1 MTITVGINGFGRI
14 GRSYFRALLASG
26 ADIRVAAVNDLTSAQ
41 TLANLLKYDSVYGP
55 LQQQV
60 VAEGSSIR
68 VGDTVV
74 EVLSERDP
82 AQLPWRRLG
91 VDVVIESTGVFNDA
105 AKARAHIDAGASKV
119 VVSAAAK
126 NADLTLVIGVNDN
139 LYDPEKHTIVSNAS
153 CTTNCLAPMVRVLD
167 DALGIECGTMTTIH
181 AYTQDQN
188 LQDGPHPD
196 ARRARAA
203 NLSTIPTTTNAASA
217 IGLVLPS
224 LKGKLDGYSVRV
236 PVPVGS
242 LTDLTVR
249 VARETTV
256 EEVNSLFRKAADG
269 ELARILRY
277 TADPVVSSDII
288 RDPASC
294 IFDSLLTQVIEGR
307 HVHIF
312 GWYDNEWGFSNRLID
327 ATQLVG
333 GATA

>member
-1 MTITVGINGFGRI
+1 
-14 GRSYFRALLASG
+14 
-26 ADIRVAAVNDLTSAQ
+26 
-41 TLANLLKYDSVYGP
+41 
-55 LQQQV
+55 
-60 VAEGSSIR
+60 
-68 VGDTVV
+68 
-74 EVLSERDP
+74 
-82 AQLPWRRLG
+82 
-91 VDVVIESTGVFNDA
+91 
-105 AKARAHIDAGASKV
+105 
-119 VVSAAAK
+119 
-126 NADLTLVIGVNDN
+126 
-139 LYDPEKHTIVSNAS
+139 
-153 CTTNCLAPMVRVLD
+153 
-167 DALGIECGTMTTIH
+167 MTTIH

-196 ARRARAA
+196 PRRARAA

-217 IGLVLPS
+217 IGLVLPN

-249 VARETTV
+249 VGRETTV

>member
-14 GRSYFRALLASG
+14 GRSYLRALLESG

-55 LQQQV
+55 LAQQV
-60 VAEGSSIR
+60 TADGSSLRI
-68 VGDTVV
+68 GDTVV

-82 AQLPWRRLG
+82 AKLPWRRLG
-91 VDVVIESTGVFNDA
+91 VDVAIESTGVFNDA

-119 VVSAAAK
+119 LVSAAAK
-126 NADLTLVIGVNDN
+126 NADLTLVMGVNDN

-153 CTTNCLAPMVRVLD
+153 CTTNCLAPMARVLD
-167 DALGIECGTMTTIH
+167 DGLGIECGTMTTIH

-188 LQDGPHPD
+188 LQDGPHADP
-196 ARRARAA
+196 RRARAA
-203 NLSTIPTTTNAASA
+203 NLSTIPTTTNAARA

-224 LKGKLDGYSVRV
+224 LQGKLDGYSVRV

-249 VARETTV
+249 VGRDTTA

-269 ELARILRY
+269 ELAHILRY
-277 TADPVVSSDII
+277 TADPVVSADII

-307 HVHIF
+307 HVHVF
-312 GWYDNEWGFSNRLID
+312 GWYDNEWGFSNRLVD
-327 ATQLVG
+327 ATKLVG
-333 GATA
+333 GEAA

>member
-26 ADIRVAAVNDLTSAQ
+26 ADIRVAAVNDLTDAKA
-41 TLANLLKYDSVYGP
+41 LANLLKYDSVYGP
-55 LQQQV
+55 LPQEV
-60 VAEGSSIR
+60 VAEGSSLR

-74 EVLSERDP
+74 EVLGERDP
-82 AQLPWRRLG
+82 ETAPGQLCG

-105 AKARAHIDAGASKV
+105 AKARKHIDAGASKV

-126 NADLTLVIGVNDN
+126 NADLTLVYGVNDN

-153 CTTNCLAPMVRVLD
+153 CTTNCLAPMARVLD

-188 LQDGPHPD
+188 LQDGPHADP
-196 ARRARAA
+196 RRARAA

-224 LKGKLDGYSVRV
+224 LQGKLDGFSVRV

-249 VARETTV
+249 VGRETTV

-269 ELARILRY
+269 DLARILRY
-277 TADPVVSSDII
+277 TADPVVSADIV

-294 IFDSLLTQVIEGR
+294 IFDSLLTQVIDGR
-307 HVHIF
+307 HVHVF

-327 ATQLVG
+327 TTKLVAG
-333 GATA
+333 VTD

>member
-1 MTITVGINGFGRI
+1 MTLTVGINGFGRI
-14 GRSYFRALLASG
+14 GRSYFRALLHSG
-26 ADIRVAAVNDLTSAQ
+26 ADIRVAAVNDLASAES
-41 TLANLLKYDSVYGP
+41 LANLLKYDSVYGP
-55 LQQQV
+55 LPQQV
-60 VAEGSSIR
+60 TVEGSSLK

-74 EVLSERDP
+74 EVLGERDP
-82 AQLPWRRLG
+82 AQLPWGRLG

-105 AKARAHIDAGASKV
+105 AKARAHIDAGAKKV

-126 NADLTLVIGVNDN
+126 NADLTLVMGVNDH
-139 LYDPEKHTIVSNAS
+139 LYDAERHTIVSNAS
-153 CTTNCLAPMVRVLD
+153 CTTNCLAPMAQVLD
-167 DALGIECGTMTTIH
+167 DALGIETGTMTTIH

-196 ARRARAA
+196 PRRARAA

-224 LKGKLDGYSVRV
+224 LQGKLDGYSVRV

-249 VARETTV
+249 VGRDTTV
-256 EEVNSLFRKAADG
+256 DEVNSLFRKAADG
-269 ELARILRY
+269 DLARVLRY
-277 TADPVVSSDII
+277 TADPVVSSDIV

-294 IFDSLLTQVIEGR
+294 IFDSLLTQVMDGR
-307 HVHIF
+307 HVHVF
-312 GWYDNEWGFSNRLID
+312 GWYDNEWGFSNRLVD
-327 ATQLVG
+327 TTLLVG

>member
-14 GRSYFRALLASG
+14 GRSFFRALLKSG
-26 ADIRVAAVNDLTSAQ
+26 ADLRVAAVNDLTSAE

-55 LQQQV
+55 LPQEV
-60 VAEGSSIR
+60 VVDGSSII

-74 EVLSERDP
+74 EVLGERDP
-82 AQLPWRRLG
+82 ARLPWRRLG

-126 NADLTLVIGVNDN
+126 NADLTVVMGVNDG
-139 LYDPEKHTIVSNAS
+139 LYDPERHTIVSNAS
-153 CTTNCLAPMVRVLD
+153 CTTNSLAPMASVLD

-188 LQDGPHPD
+188 LQDGPHRDP
-196 ARRARAA
+196 RRARAA

-224 LKGKLDGYSVRV
+224 LQGKLDGYSVRV

-249 VARETTV
+249 VGRDTTV
-256 EEVNSLFRKAADG
+256 EEVNSLFSKAADS
-269 ELARILRY
+269 ELSRILRY
-277 TADPVVSSDII
+277 TADPVVSADIVG
-288 RDPASC
+288 DSASC

-307 HVHIF
+307 HVHVF

-327 ATQLVG
+327 TTRLVG
-333 GATA
+333 GAIT

>member
-1 MTITVGINGFGRI
+1 MGGHGVDIEGEVDLCRAEPGEGRP
-14 GRSYFRALLASG
+14 GDDGYQLAPW
-26 ADIRVAAVNDLTSAQ
+26 AQAAAQ
-41 TLANLLKYDSVYGP
+41 AGVEDEVPERG
-55 LQQQV
+55 
-60 VAEGSSIR
+60 
-68 VGDTVV
+68 VV
-74 EVLSERDP
+74 ELDLE
-82 AQLPWRRLG
+82 
-91 VDVVIESTGVFNDA
+91 
-105 AKARAHIDAGASKV
+105 DAGASKV

-126 NADLTLVIGVNDN
+126 NADLTLVIGVNDD
-139 LYDPEKHTIVSNAS
+139 LYDPEKHVIVSNAS
-153 CTTNCLAPMVRVLD
+153 CTTNCLAPMARVLD

-196 ARRARAA
+196 PRRARAA
-203 NLSTIPTTTNAASA
+203 SLSTIPTTTNAASA
-217 IGLVLPS
+217 IGLVLPG

-277 TADPVVSSDII
+277 TADPVVSADIV

-294 IFDSLLTQVIEGR
+294 IFDSLLTQVLEGR

-312 GWYDNEWGFSNRLID
+312 GWYDNEWGFSSRHLD
-327 ATQLVG
+327 TTQLVG